1 MRNTFVKLISSSLSL
16 QAKSKAKLSA
26 NRVSVG
32 DASANL
38 KSIDA
43 NRPWSAF
50 ELTVVTKKEKGHIPL
65 RGMVEL
71 PHDPRKH
78 KEVVLVFAEGG
89 WCLR

>member
-1 MRNTFVKLISSSLSL
+1 MRNTFVNCMSRSLPV

-32 DASANL
+32 DACTNL

-43 NRPWSAF
+43 KRPWSAF

-71 PHDPRKH
+71 PHDPRKT

-89 WCLR
+89 